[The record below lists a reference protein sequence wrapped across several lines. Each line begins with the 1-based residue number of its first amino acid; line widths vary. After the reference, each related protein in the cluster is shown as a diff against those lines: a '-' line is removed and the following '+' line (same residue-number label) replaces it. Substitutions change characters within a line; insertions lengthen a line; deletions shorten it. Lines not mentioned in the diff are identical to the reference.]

1 MLAKTLAALLI
12 AMSCLIS
19 FQTVFATP
27 QEISA
32 TGEYRLGDR
41 DSRETAKMAAL
52 ADAKRKIIE
61 QAGVYIESYSEV
73 NQFKLTKDQ
82 IKSTANALIKIKNEH
97 VDFYENGVLCK
108 AFVTAVIDTA
118 DIEELVKIFIKPK
131 PTRDKNFLKIAGI
144 EEYNGHYY
152 KVFNDGL
159 NWTQAKQRC
168 EEIGGHLVTITS
180 NTEQA
185 IITELIVSQGTKG
198 YYWTGGVRNTA
209 GDFIWITGE
218 KFSYSNWGNGEPN
231 GLDASGK
238 VNENIV
244 TIYKHPRLDGI
255 WNDVF
260 ELGNNGGQWHYY
272 DIENS
277 GFVCE
282 WDSYDA
288 INV

>member
-1 MLAKTLAALLI
+1 MLAKTLASLLI

-19 FQTVFATP
+19 FRTVFATP

-282 WDSYDA
+282 WDSYDS
-288 INV
+288 IKV